1 MKSFGQAEFIR
12 LVFFSSLS
20 FLKVKRTNSPFHFY
34 RYIYLL
40 QELVFVPLIFFF
52 FSLESITLVRS
63 KMILSQRLAK
73 RFELIAALFLLRYAI
88 SIYGLYNKEY
98 GLPLQYPLIESLITL
113 SGLQLNRIQSGVYN
127 FSSIMNLQ
135 FIIINA
141 LTFLR
146 AT

>member
-20 FLKVKRTNSPFHFY
+20 FLKVKRTNFIFTDI
-34 RYIYLL
+34 YIFL

-98 GLPLQYPLIESLITL
+98 GLPL
-113 SGLQLNRIQSGVYN
+113 
-127 FSSIMNLQ
+127 
-135 FIIINA
+135 
-141 LTFLR
+141 
-146 AT
+146 

>member
-1 MKSFGQAEFIR
+1 MGLGYGVGKHSLYFRYICIYYNTREIQINEKLRPSGIYPASF
-12 LVFFSSLS
+12 FFFVKFLKKLNERIS
-20 FLKVKRTNSPFHFY
+20 FLQI
-34 RYIYLL
+34 YIFL

-98 GLPLQYPLIESLITL
+98 GLPL
-113 SGLQLNRIQSGVYN
+113 
-127 FSSIMNLQ
+127 
-135 FIIINA
+135 
-141 LTFLR
+141 
-146 AT
+146 

>member
-1 MKSFGQAEFIR
+1 MKSFGQAEFTR

-20 FLKVKRTNSPFHFY
+20 FLKVKRTNFIFTDI
-34 RYIYLL
+34 YISTRARLCSTH
-40 QELVFVPLIFFF
+40 FFF
-52 FSLESITLVRS
+52 LSLESITLVRS